1 MKNLFRKAKILSMV
15 ILVLTFLG
23 CEEDDEGSKLPAVT
37 AGFTFDLVPNTGSVS
52 FINISENANN
62 FEWDFGNGTTSTEIN
77 PTVTFVTGT
86 YTVSLTASNVAGA
99 SDAFEDTVTITIPE
113 PPGPV
118 AFPIDFDGTN
128 VDYDA
133 IVGDNIGFSVVTN
146 PETGNDN
153 TTNVG
158 QMVAGGG
165 QFQNVQF
172 PLGTAVDF
180 SGDDKTIELEL
191 FSSTEI
197 AVLVKFE
204 DGANGARDVEVGA
217 THTGTGWETLSF
229 DFATD
234 AVASFIEGDAQ
245 NGQALVPDGQYSKMI
260 LFIGFN
266 TDPGVEG
273 TFLVDNISQTE
284 GDGGDNMNGN
294 TLEECDGG
302 DLVNDFETADDS
314 IFNNFGG
321 GVGTIID
328 NPDTSVNMSAKVG
341 QYVKNAGEVFG
352 GITIEVDP
360 DIDFNAGVFSI
371 DVYSVAVRQLL
382 FKLEGLNIEVV
393 VPTSGTG
400 WETIT
405 YDFSS
410 VAGNMGMATAITLIM
425 DNGTAG
431 DGSADWTIQFDNIRL
446 CSNES
451 SGGGA
456 SLEDC
461 GGDLVNDF
469 ETADDSIFNNFGGGV
484 GTIIDN
490 PDTSV
495 NMSAKVGQY
504 VKNAGEVFG
513 GITIEVDP
521 DIDFNAGVFS
531 IDVYSVAVRQLLF
544 KLEGLNI
551 EVVVP
556 TSGTGWETIT
566 YDFSS
571 VAGNMGMA
579 TAITLIMDNGTAGDG
594 SADWTIQFDN
604 IRLCSNESSGGSGC
618 TGPTMDVA
626 SFPVDFENCEGFNVS
641 FGSLQTRAIVDNPV
655 SGGINTSDKVYQFI
669 KPNGADGFGGFQNVF
684 STGTFTNNSTITFK
698 IYSTLPNQD
707 IRLEIVAI
715 PNDGGT
721 IGNPAPYTQTLT
733 NANEWVEMSF
743 DLSANVFPNSGDETV
758 YTMLVVKPGNIDGGN
773 TPADVTFY
781 VDDFAITAN

>member
-1 MKNLFRKAKILSMV
+1 MKNLFRKAKLLSMV

-37 AGFTFDLVPNTGSVS
+37 AGFTFDLIPNTGSVS
-52 FINISENANN
+52 FINISENANT

-77 PTVTFVTGT
+77 PTVTFVSGT

-118 AFPIDFDGTN
+118 ALPIDFDGAN

-146 PETGNDN
+146 PETANGN

-180 SGDDKTIELEL
+180 SGDDKAIELEL

-204 DGANGARDVEVGA
+204 DGVNGARDVEVGV
-217 THTGTGWETLSF
+217 THTGSGWETLSF
-229 DFATD
+229 NFATN

-245 NGQALVPDGQYSKMI
+245 NGQALVPDGQYGKMI

-266 TDPGVEG
+266 TNPGVEG
-273 TFLVDNISQTE
+273 TFLVDNISQTT
-284 GDGGDNMNGN
+284 GDGG
-294 TLEECDGG
+294 
-302 DLVNDFETADDS
+302 
-314 IFNNFGG
+314 
-321 GVGTIID
+321 
-328 NPDTSVNMSAKVG
+328 
-341 QYVKNAGEVFG
+341 
-352 GITIEVDP
+352 
-360 DIDFNAGVFSI
+360 
-371 DVYSVAVRQLL
+371 
-382 FKLEGLNIEVV
+382 
-393 VPTSGTG
+393 
-400 WETIT
+400 
-405 YDFSS
+405 
-410 VAGNMGMATAITLIM
+410 GNMG
-425 DNGTAG
+425 
-431 DGSADWTIQFDNIRL
+431 
-446 CSNES
+446 
-451 SGGGA
+451 GG

-551 EVVVP
+551 EAIVP

-566 YDFSS
+566 YDFSA
-571 VAGNMGMA
+571 VGGNMGMA

-604 IRLCSNESSGGSGC
+604 IRLCSNESTGGGNSLEDCGGDLVNDFETADDSIFNNFGGGVGTIIDNPDTSVNMSAKVGQYVKNAGEVFGGITIEVDPDIDFNAGVFSIDVYSVAVRQLLFKLEGLNIEAIVPTSGTGWETITYDFSAVGGNVGAVTAITLIMDNGTAGDGSADWTIQFDNIRLCSNGSSGGGGCSG
-618 TGPTMDVA
+618 GPTMDVA
-626 SFPVDFENCEGFNVS
+626 AFPVDFENCEGFNVS
-641 FGSLQTRAIVDNPV
+641 FGSLQTREIVDNPV
-655 SGGINTSDKVYQFI
+655 SGGINTSDKVYQFV
-669 KPNGADGFGGFQNVF
+669 KPSGADGFGGFQNIF
-684 STGTFTNNSTITFK
+684 DMGTFTNNSTITFK
-698 IYSTLPNQD
+698 IYSTQPNQEV
-707 IRLEIVAI
+707 RLEIIAI
-715 PNDGGT
+715 PNDGGA
-721 IGNPAPYTQTLT
+721 IGNPAPYNQTLT
-733 NANEWVEMSF
+733 TANEWVEMSF
-743 DLSANVFPNSGDETV
+743 DLSANAFPNSSDETV

-773 TPADVTFY
+773 TPSDVTFY

>member
-1 MKNLFRKAKILSMV
+1 MKNLFRKAKLLSMV

-37 AGFTFDLVPNTGSVS
+37 AGFTFDLIPNTGSVS
-52 FINISENANN
+52 FINISENANT

-77 PTVTFVTGT
+77 PTVTFVSGT

-118 AFPIDFDGTN
+118 ALPIDFDGAN

-146 PETGNDN
+146 PETANGN

-180 SGDDKTIELEL
+180 SGDDKAIELEL

-204 DGANGARDVEVGA
+204 DGVNGARDVEVGV
-217 THTGTGWETLSF
+217 THTGSGWETLSF
-229 DFATD
+229 NFATN

-245 NGQALVPDGQYSKMI
+245 NGQALVPDGQYGKMI

-266 TDPGVEG
+266 TNPGVEG
-273 TFLVDNISQTE
+273 TFLVDNISQTT
-284 GDGGDNMNGN
+284 GDGG
-294 TLEECDGG
+294 
-302 DLVNDFETADDS
+302 
-314 IFNNFGG
+314 
-321 GVGTIID
+321 
-328 NPDTSVNMSAKVG
+328 
-341 QYVKNAGEVFG
+341 
-352 GITIEVDP
+352 
-360 DIDFNAGVFSI
+360 
-371 DVYSVAVRQLL
+371 
-382 FKLEGLNIEVV
+382 
-393 VPTSGTG
+393 
-400 WETIT
+400 
-405 YDFSS
+405 
-410 VAGNMGMATAITLIM
+410 GNMG
-425 DNGTAG
+425 
-431 DGSADWTIQFDNIRL
+431 
-446 CSNES
+446 
-451 SGGGA
+451 GG

-551 EVVVP
+551 EAIVP

-566 YDFSS
+566 YDFSA
-571 VAGNMGMA
+571 VGGNMGMA

-604 IRLCSNESSGGSGC
+604 IRLCSNESTGGGNSLEDCG
-618 TGPTMDVA
+618 GDLVN
-626 SFPVDFENCEGFNVS
+626 DFETADDSIFNN
-641 FGSLQTRAIVDNPV
+641 FGGGVGTIIDNPDTSVNMSAKV
-655 SGGINTSDKVYQFI
+655 S
-669 KPNGADGFGGFQNVF
+669 A
-684 STGTFTNNSTITFK
+684 
-698 IYSTLPNQD
+698 
-707 IRLEIVAI
+707 
-715 PNDGGT
+715 
-721 IGNPAPYTQTLT
+721 
-733 NANEWVEMSF
+733 
-743 DLSANVFPNSGDETV
+743 
-758 YTMLVVKPGNIDGGN
+758 
-773 TPADVTFY
+773 
-781 VDDFAITAN
+781 TA